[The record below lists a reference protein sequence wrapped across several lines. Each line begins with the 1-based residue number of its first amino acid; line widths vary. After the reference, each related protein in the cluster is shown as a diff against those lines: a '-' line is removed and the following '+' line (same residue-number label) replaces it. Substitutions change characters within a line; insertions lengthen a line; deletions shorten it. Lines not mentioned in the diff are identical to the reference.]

1 MRRTLRKRP
10 STSSASRF
18 GREQRRALEKLAH
31 APRGL
36 TEQFLL
42 ARGFSVEMLSS
53 LVLARLAVVVIEPM
67 GAHRTTTLMV
77 ERICITDAGRM
88 SLKG

>member
-1 MRRTLRKRP
+1 MRRTRRKRP
-10 STSSASRF
+10 STFSASRSVANNA
-18 GREQRRALEKLAH
+18 EASKCLPMPRA
-31 APRGL
+31 GL
-36 TEQFLL
+36 TEQLLL

-53 LVLARLAVVVIEPM
+53 LVLATLAIAVIEPM
-67 GAHRTTTLMV
+67 GAHRGTTLMV